1 MEPLDVLF
9 RSIEVGI
16 TAALIF
22 YAYATIK
29 EARNDRRKN
38 TIERMLE
45 NLYSPLR
52 EILTRARFENNRR
65 TYVRQQPCKEG
76 PRDYVFE
83 AEEFEQIRR
92 MIENFGYYL
101 EPVELLK
108 LRKDFQ
114 NYDII
119 TLPYGPDKEPSRVY
133 RFHNNTLD
141 PRREHIEKKCESLI
155 KELQKLTGASK
166 T

>member
-1 MEPLDVLF
+1 MELLDVLLQIIGF
-9 RSIEVGI
+9 GI
-16 TAALIF
+16 AGVL
-22 YAYATIK
+22 AYVAIK
-29 EARNDRRKN
+29 EAGKNRRKN
-38 TIERMLE
+38 TIRRMLE

-52 EILTRARFENNRR
+52 EILTRARFENNNRKTAR
-65 TYVRQQPCKEG
+65 EQPYKEG

-83 AEEFEQIRR
+83 AEEFDQIRR

-101 EPVELLK
+101 ESVELLK
-108 LRKDFQ
+108 LRRDLQ
-114 NYDII
+114 RYDIVI
-119 TLPYGPDKEPSRVY
+119 LAYDPDKGPNPIY

-141 PRREHIEKKCESLI
+141 PHREHIEKKCENLI